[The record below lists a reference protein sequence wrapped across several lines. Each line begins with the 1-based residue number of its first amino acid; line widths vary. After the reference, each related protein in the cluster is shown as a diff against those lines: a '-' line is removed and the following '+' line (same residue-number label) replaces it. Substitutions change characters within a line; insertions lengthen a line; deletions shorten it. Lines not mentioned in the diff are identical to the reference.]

1 MTAQTTQQRP
11 PTHTQELAV
20 FDNRQA
26 AEAAQNLL
34 QQQADLSLSDIRI
47 QGDINTYE
55 EVAAMGTTVGP
66 EAGLLIGAFSGGIV
80 GVVFVAIYST
90 LAYGDLVNTPFNQ
103 LSIVA
108 FTLAGAIFGIF
119 TGNRI
124 RNAQLP
130 AQKQKGNSEVPRRF
144 QLMAEGNAEALTQA
158 RECLGYPTAS

>member
-11 PTHTQELAV
+11 PTQTQELAV

-144 QLMAEGNAEALTQA
+144 QLMVEGDAEALTQA

>member
-11 PTHTQELAV
+11 TTQTQQLAV

-34 QQQADLSLSDIRI
+34 HEQEDLSLSNISI
-47 QGDINTYE
+47 EGDINTYE

-66 EAGLLIGAFSGGIV
+66 EAGLLIGAFSGGVV

-90 LAYGDLVNTPFNQ
+90 IAYGDLVNTTFNQ
-103 LSIVA
+103 FSIVA
-108 FTLAGAIFGIF
+108 FIAAGAIFGLF

-130 AQKQKGNSEVPRRF
+130 AQKQKGNPDVPRRF
-144 QLMAEGNAEALTQA
+144 QLMVEGDAEALNQA
-158 RECLGYPTAS
+158 REVLGYPTAS